1 MSIDLILCGASG
13 RLGSEIVKEIENHP
27 SIKLA
32 GCISSKN
39 NKSIGEKISV
49 LTNSSF
55 DVELKSSFEGILKPD
70 VILDVSSPNFFD
82 EIVNF
87 SKSNEAPLIVASTGH
102 DDEQI
107 SMLKKLS
114 ESIPIMIAPNLSMGI
129 NYIKNFFN
137 SFSLTSLTN
146 DIEIHETH
154 HKNKIDSPSGTA
166 LDLKDLFESKKEKL
180 KVSIK
185 SYRDDDSVGTH
196 KIILNMH
203 DETIEITHLAN
214 SRKIFAIGA
223 ITAIKWIHNQ
233 KPGLYSLSNI

>member
-1 MSIDLILCGASG
+1 
-13 RLGSEIVKEIENHP
+13 
-27 SIKLA
+27 
-32 GCISSKN
+32 
-39 NKSIGEKISV
+39 
-49 LTNSSF
+49 
-55 DVELKSSFEGILKPD
+55 
-70 VILDVSSPNFFD
+70 
-82 EIVNF
+82 
-87 SKSNEAPLIVASTGH
+87 
-102 DDEQI
+102 
-107 SMLKKLS
+107 
-114 ESIPIMIAPNLSMGI
+114 MIAPNLSMGI